1 MRKKRAMHKL
11 YFLLVLCLGCR
22 YQFEICSDDQVLV
35 CIPYIKG
42 DIQGQLNQ
50 ALIRAISTSNGFN
63 YCYDSSYLLHITILS
78 DKDESIGYRYDRNP
92 SNQTLRKNIVS
103 IEKRR
108 LITAEVQL
116 IDKETNCVIIGPFQV
131 KAHADFDCINSDS
144 LKDVAVVLPFQKP
157 QRMIDFSLGQLDS
170 VEGAHDDSAP
180 VLYQALARKIVKGL
194 LAQKWQIKEP

>member
-1 MRKKRAMHKL
+1 MHKF

-22 YQFEICSDDQVLV
+22 YQFETGSDDQILV
-35 CIPYIKG
+35 CVPYIKG

-50 ALIRAISTSNGFN
+50 ALIREISTCDGFN

-78 DKDESIGYRYDRNP
+78 DKDEPIGYRYDRNP
-92 SNQTLRKNIVS
+92 GSQTLRKNIISV
-103 IEKRR
+103 ENRR
-108 LITAEVQL
+108 LITAEVEL
-116 IDKETNCVIIGPFQV
+116 IDKESNCVIIGPFRV
-131 KAHADFDCINSDS
+131 KANADFDCINSDS
-144 LKDVAVVLPFQKP
+144 LRDVAVALPFQKP

-180 VLYQALARKIVKGL
+180 VVYQALARKIVEGL